1 MIELI
6 AFTIIT
12 VLLIAQSIRV
22 WINKRLTRT
31 AISRY
36 RRLREENHELRV
48 RLNGV
53 RASERYLEQI
63 EWPEIIDRKG

>member
-1 MIELI
+1 MIELA

-12 VLLIAQSIRV
+12 LASSIQTIRV

-31 AISRY
+31 ALGMC
-36 RRLREENHELRV
+36 RRLREENHELWV

-63 EWPEIIDRKG
+63 EWPEFIDRKG

>member
-1 MIELI
+1 MIELA
-6 AFTIIT
+6 AFTIIALAFSIQT
-12 VLLIAQSIRV
+12 VRV

>member
-1 MIELI
+1 MIKLT

-12 VLLIAQSIRV
+12 LAFSIQTVRV

-31 AISRY
+31 ALGMCK
-36 RRLREENHELRV
+36 RLREENHELRV

>member
-1 MIELI
+1 MLELA

-31 AISRY
+31 ALGMC

-53 RASERYLEQI
+53 RASERYLESI
-63 EWPEIIDRKG
+63 EWPEEIQ